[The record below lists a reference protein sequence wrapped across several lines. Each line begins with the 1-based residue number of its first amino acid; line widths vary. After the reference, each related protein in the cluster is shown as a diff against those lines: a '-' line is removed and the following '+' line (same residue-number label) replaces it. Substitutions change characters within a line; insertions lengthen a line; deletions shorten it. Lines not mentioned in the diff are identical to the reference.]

1 MQRFPLGTKLHSLLG
16 KRQASFVIGRN
27 ILEAIED
34 RLQILFGANAPSR
47 YWRIANRL
55 SRTAISLITFSFS
68 MLVLTSRVLPVEP
81 ITGLAFGTTYQ
92 IKFGERITAD
102 LEEKIHDEVERELKR
117 IEAIFSLYEVE
128 SEISRWNTSASNE
141 WLPIAPEFVQILE
154 AAQPFWKL
162 SQGSFDPTILP
173 VTHQWNLDSFR
184 TDWSPPS
191 DSQIREALKVVGLQY
206 VEFRKDPPQ
215 LRRIRPNVKLDL
227 NSLVEG
233 WALDRIM
240 DLLRSHGINNFLMEL
255 GGEFISRGRQLSG
268 QPWRVSIEDPSD
280 PRETPVYVE
289 LYNQAL
295 CTSGNYRNGRSFGGK
310 WYSHTLNATTG
321 YPSNFNLCLTSV
333 VAASALEADGWATT
347 LQVSSPSQW
356 LTLANAN
363 QIAAVRIE
371 RLGEQ
376 LQICRSTQGESLF
389 AFHSKTSSRQVRND
403 RTNPSWGAII
413 FVAIVSCLL
422 FLAVTRYSVS
432 WNR

>member
-1 MQRFPLGTKLHSLLG
+1 
-16 KRQASFVIGRN
+16 
-27 ILEAIED
+27 
-34 RLQILFGANAPSR
+34 
-47 YWRIANRL
+47 
-55 SRTAISLITFSFS
+55 
-68 MLVLTSRVLPVEP
+68 MLVLTSNALPVDS
-81 ITGLAFGTTYQ
+81 ITGFAFGTTYQ
-92 IKFGERITAD
+92 IKFGEPITAD
-102 LEEKIHDEVERELKR
+102 LEEKIHDEVDRELKR
-117 IEAIFSLYEVE
+117 IESIFSLYEME
-128 SEISRWNTSASNE
+128 SELSRWNTSASNE
-141 WLPIAPEFVQILE
+141 WFPIAPETVQILD
-154 AAQPFWKL
+154 AAQPFWKV

-173 VTHQWNLDSFR
+173 VTRQWNLDSFQ

-215 LRRIRPNVKLDL
+215 LRRILPNVQLDL

-240 DLLRSHGINNFLMEL
+240 ALLLSHGINNFLIEL
-255 GGEFISRGRQLSG
+255 GGEFISQGRQLSG

-280 PRETPVYVE
+280 PRETPVYIE

-295 CTSGNYRNGRSFGGK
+295 CTSGNYRNGRYFGGK
-310 WYSHTLNATTG
+310 WFSHTLNAKTG
-321 YPSNFNLCLTSV
+321 YPSNFNHSLTSV

-347 LQVSSPSQW
+347 LQVSPPSHW
-356 LTLANAN
+356 LTLANSN

-376 LQICRSTQGESLF
+376 REICRSTQGESLF
-389 AFHSKTSSRQVRND
+389 ALHSKTSSRQDHND
-403 RTNPSWGAII
+403 RANPSWGAIV

-422 FLAVTRYSVS
+422 FLAVIRYSVS